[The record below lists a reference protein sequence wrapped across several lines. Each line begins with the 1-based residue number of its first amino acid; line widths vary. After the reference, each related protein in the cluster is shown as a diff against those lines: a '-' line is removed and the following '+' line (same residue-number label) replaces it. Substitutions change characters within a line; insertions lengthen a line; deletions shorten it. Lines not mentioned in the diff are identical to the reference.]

1 MRDYKP
7 YYEPRPEPR
16 VQQHVHY
23 HTCSW
28 KQIMAYSLLGA
39 CVATYFLKGGCAL
52 TVRDIKSAL
61 AAVESKLEEKAK
73 EIITE
78 VKK

>member
-1 MRDYKP
+1 MSAY
-7 YYEPRPEPR
+7 EPR

-28 KQIMAYSLLGA
+28 KQIIAYSLLGA
-39 CVATYFLKGGCAL
+39 CVATYALKGGCAS
-52 TVRDIKSAL
+52 VVHEVKNAL
-61 AAVESKLEEKAK
+61 VAAESKLEEKLK
-73 EIITE
+73 EIMSE